1 MWTRLLKIAAFAAV
15 SLGATTLSAQTDP
28 AAFRYLQHCAGCH
41 LVDGSGVP
49 PEVPNLRSDLG
60 YLLNSPEGRDYML
73 RVPGVIGVPIP
84 AEEVVDLMNWIITAF
99 YPERTNFEPFTLEE
113 IEAARTRP
121 LFDPLGYRSEMFPD
135 LYPDLSHE

>member
-1 MWTRLLKIAAFAAV
+1 MRSRLLNFALFATV
-15 SLGATTLSAQTDP
+15 SLGATLVSAQTDP

-41 LVDGSGVP
+41 LIDGSGVP

-84 AEEVVDLMNWIITAF
+84 GEEVVDLMNWIITSF
-99 YPERTNFEPFTLEE
+99 YPDLTDFEPFTIEE
-113 IEAARTRP
+113 IEAGRTRP
-121 LFDPLGYRSEMFPD
+121 LFDPLGYRSELFPE
-135 LYPDLSHE
+135 LYPDLSE